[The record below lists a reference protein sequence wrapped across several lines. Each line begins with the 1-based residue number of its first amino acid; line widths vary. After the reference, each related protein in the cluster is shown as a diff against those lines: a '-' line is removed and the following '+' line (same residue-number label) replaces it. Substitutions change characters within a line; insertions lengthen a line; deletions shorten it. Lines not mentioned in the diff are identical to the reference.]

1 MERVGAPECW
11 IPLAAVTSYLAQSPK
26 SWAAY
31 HGLKAAEALV
41 AATPAYPVPPQLRN
55 AVTAVDEQAGA
66 GKGYIHASQPGGD
79 RVEFMPDALR
89 GRKLYR
95 PSGSGRDQP

>member
-1 MERVGAPECW
+1 
-11 IPLAAVTSYLAQSPK
+11 
-26 SWAAY
+26 
-31 HGLKAAEALV
+31 
-41 AATPAYPVPPQLRN
+41 
-55 AVTAVDEQAGA
+55 VDEQAGA

-95 PSGSGRDQP
+95 PSGSGRDT